1 MPTKNNLQME
11 KPKLWPSLTQNPG
24 VLDPLLFPSP
34 GHKEEKNS
42 IIHPTR
48 FLERRFGNTKG
59 LETEGGAFL
68 PGIEGGAMCS
78 EPRLIPVAPGNP
90 GL

>member
-11 KPKLWPSLTQNPG
+11 KPKLWSSLTQNSG

-34 GHKEEKNS
+34 GHKENS